1 MEHVMSYLNSELGVA
16 CSLDP
21 EGKLTFKGI
30 FKPKQIE
37 SVVRKYMLAYVQCQ
51 MCKSFDSNLVK
62 DSVTRLTFIECK
74 RCQARRSIA
83 AVVQGYHATNKCVL
97 LSSQFCVC
105 LALFPEMLP

>member
-62 DSVTRLTFIECK
+62 DSMTRLTFIECN
-74 RCQARRSIA
+74 RCQARRSIQ
-83 AVVQGYHATNKCVL
+83 AVAQGFHATNK
-97 LSSQFCVC
+97 
-105 LALFPEMLP
+105 